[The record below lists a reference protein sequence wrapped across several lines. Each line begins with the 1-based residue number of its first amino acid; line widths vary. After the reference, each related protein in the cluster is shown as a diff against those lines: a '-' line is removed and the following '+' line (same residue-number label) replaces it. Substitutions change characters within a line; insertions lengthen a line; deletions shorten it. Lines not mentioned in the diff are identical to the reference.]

1 MNIKLAIK
9 NIRKSFQDYTIY
21 FLTLVLGVAIFYMFN
36 SLYAQQEVIDLKEFM
51 IVMGAIIDLILSY
64 LSVFVAI
71 ILGFLIVYINNFFIK
86 RRKKELGLYMLL
98 GISKNKIS
106 QIILSETLIIGFLA
120 LIVGILFGIIG
131 SQFMSVITA
140 KLFKSSIIGYKFIF
154 AKYAVMKSII
164 YFSIIFITVG
174 IFNIFN
180 IRKCELIDLLY
191 DYKKNENIKIGSN
204 KMLNTIFFSSVIFL
218 LISYCFISING
229 FRSIDIYLKLAILFG
244 IIGTFLFFYSVYGS
258 LIKFIKLNKNIYYK
272 GLNVFILRQISSK
285 VNTNFISISVICI
298 ILVFVICSNSIGF
311 TLQKIISQAFN
322 ENNEY
327 NISIYKDNFS
337 NSETNIYNNLP
348 DNIKNFKGIK
358 NYTEIN
364 IYNNENIDF
373 IANNE
378 ILNIDKEDVKL
389 LKLSQF
395 NMLLKQLNKEEYNIN
410 INDYLILKGTNN
422 NKELN
427 EKLLKNNTI
436 LSINGNN
443 LSLNK
448 IIENIVINNGE
459 NENIFVVDDKLLEN
473 SNIKY
478 TILNI
483 NTNTIDDEMILKNLL
498 REYEEPF
505 NEKLEYD
512 KMAYTNFKS
521 KNSLYQISLAIEILI
536 SFICIY
542 LGIIFMITCA
552 TIISIQQISE
562 ISDNKFRYNLLKKL
576 GTEKKSI
583 NKALFIQ
590 ILFYFLLP
598 LSLAILHSIFI
609 LNNSVN
615 FIEQIVNIKIL
626 DSITITSLF
635 VVFVYGLYFIL
646 TYIVSKNIINKK

>member
-1 MNIKLAIK
+1 
-9 NIRKSFQDYTIY
+9 
-21 FLTLVLGVAIFYMFN
+21 
-36 SLYAQQEVIDLKEFM
+36 
-51 IVMGAIIDLILSY
+51 
-64 LSVFVAI
+64 
-71 ILGFLIVYINNFFIK
+71 
-86 RRKKELGLYMLL
+86 
-98 GISKNKIS
+98 
-106 QIILSETLIIGFLA
+106 
-120 LIVGILFGIIG
+120 
-131 SQFMSVITA
+131 
-140 KLFKSSIIGYKFIF
+140 
-154 AKYAVMKSII
+154 
-164 YFSIIFITVG
+164 
-174 IFNIFN
+174 
-180 IRKCELIDLLY
+180 
-191 DYKKNENIKIGSN
+191 
-204 KMLNTIFFSSVIFL
+204 MLNTIFFSSVIFL